1 MSEPEPMKQIHN
13 IRHKMYEETKY
24 LSDKDFLEYYRKKSK
39 KAQQQMKKIK
49 PVKDLK
55 TFFEKLKNKRK
66 AG

>member
-1 MSEPEPMKQIHN
+1 MSEPEPMKQIHD
-13 IRHKMYEETKY
+13 IRHKMYEETKH
-24 LSDKDFLEYYRKKSK
+24 LSDEDFLEYYRKKSK

-55 TFFEKLKNKRK
+55 AFFSKLREKQ